1 MIKNIHMKKCAPYD
15 ENGSSLSDCKK
26 INFIYGANGSGKSTI
41 SNFLMDQRNERFRES
56 LIEWDGGTHAEV
68 KVYNRLFREQNFRQ
82 SEIPGVFTLG
92 QATIEDIEHL
102 EELKGEFS
110 NKTSLYDQKQSSL
123 AKKQEEKQ
131 DRISKFKNDVWNQIQ
146 KRYSKDF
153 QEAFDG
159 VRGSKERFYNELLTR
174 IEQAKKRIDP
184 IPAIDILK
192 ARAETLYSKKLDNC
206 PCISLNLELQEKE
219 LTDIIKSDIWNTVVI
234 GNADIELGHLIKVLN
249 NSDWINQGRKYLQ
262 DDSDICPFCQ
272 QHTISHDFR
281 SQLEEFFDEEYKRQ
295 IEKIQRL
302 VAQYTI
308 NTEEIISKFEEI
320 QNNTV
325 YIVVGK
331 IDEQIL
337 ATKIEILK
345 QIFESNKKIINDKL
359 KEPGRKVILNNYSVQ
374 LKEIKDLLEKA
385 NKEIKSHNNLVKNAI
400 SEKLKLTN
408 DIWAYCIQQE
418 EQLINEYNCDV
429 EKINKAIAGISQQIA
444 PLKIELKRLDTEI
457 KDKGK
462 NITSVEPTV
471 NEINRLLK
479 AFGFTGFSIVP
490 SLDQKNSYQ
499 LQRSDGSLATN
510 TLSEGEETFIAFL
523 YFMQLTKGAIDET
536 KVSSRK
542 IIVLD
547 DPISSLDSTILYIV
561 SAMVKEL
568 NRQVKNN
575 DGDVEQVFIFTHNV
589 FFHKEASFIDG
600 RTSKLND
607 VNYWIIRKDNEIA
620 HIDTYGMENPI
631 STSYE
636 LLWRELKDNTA
647 LSLITMQNTMRRIIE
662 NYFGM
667 MGQKKD
673 DHIINSFETPEEQLI
688 CKSLLYWINDGS
700 HSIPDD
706 IFIDPYNNAL
716 EKYKDIFR
724 KIFVH
729 MGHEAHYNMMM
740 GIEDVTP
747 FDIM

>member
-15 ENGSSLSDCKK
+15 ENGSSLRDCKK

-56 LIEWDGGTHAEV
+56 LIEWDGGTHADV

-131 DRISKFKNDVWNQIQ
+131 DRISKFKNDAWNQIQ

-159 VRGSKERFYNELLTR
+159 VRGSKERFYNELLKR
-174 IEQAKKRIDP
+174 IQQAKKRIDP
-184 IPAIDILK
+184 IPDIDILK
-192 ARAETLYSKKLDNC
+192 ARAETLYAKKLDNC
-206 PCISLNLELQEKE
+206 PVISLNLELQVKE
-219 LTDIIKSDIWNTVVI
+219 LTDIIKNDIWNTVII

-262 DDSDICPFCQ
+262 EDSDICPFCQ

-295 IEKIQRL
+295 IEKIQQL

-308 NTEEIISKFEEI
+308 NTEEIINKLEEI
-320 QNNTV
+320 QKNTV
-325 YIVVGK
+325 YIVVGR

-400 SEKLKLTN
+400 SEKIKLTN

-418 EQLINEYNCDV
+418 EQLINKYNCDV
-429 EKINKAIAGISQQIA
+429 ENINKAIAGISQQIA
-444 PLKIELKRLDTEI
+444 PLKNELKRLDTEI

-479 AFGFTGFSIVP
+479 AFGFTGFSIIP

-568 NRQVKNN
+568 NKQVKNN

-620 HIDTYGMENPI
+620 HIDAYGMENPI

-667 MGQKKD
+667 LGQKKD
-673 DHIINSFETPEEQLI
+673 DHIINSFETAEEQLI

-740 GIEDVTP
+740 GIEDSTP
-747 FDIM
+747 PDIM

>member
-15 ENGSSLSDCKK
+15 ENGSSLRDCKK

-56 LIEWDGGTHAEV
+56 LIEWDGGTHADV

-131 DRISKFKNDVWNQIQ
+131 DRISKFKNDAWNQIQ

-159 VRGSKERFYNELLTR
+159 VRGSKERFYNELLKR
-174 IEQAKKRIDP
+174 IQQAKKRIDP

-192 ARAETLYSKKLDNC
+192 ARAETLYTKKLDNC
-206 PCISLNLELQEKE
+206 PVISLNLELQEKE
-219 LTDIIKSDIWNTVVI
+219 LSDIIKNDIWNTVII
-234 GNADIELGHLIKVLN
+234 GNTDIELGHLIKVLN

-262 DDSDICPFCQ
+262 EDSDICPFCQ

-295 IEKIQRL
+295 IEKIQQL

-308 NTEEIISKFEEI
+308 NTEEIINKFEEI
-320 QNNTV
+320 QKNTV

-385 NKEIKSHNNLVKNAI
+385 NKEIKLHNNLVKNAI
-400 SEKLKLTN
+400 SEKIRLTN

-429 EKINKAIAGISQQIA
+429 ENINKAIAGISQQIA
-444 PLKIELKRLDTEI
+444 PLKNELKRLDTEI

-479 AFGFTGFSIVP
+479 AFGFTGFSIIP

-568 NRQVKNN
+568 NKQVKNN

-607 VNYWIIRKDNEIA
+607 VYYWIIRKDNEIA
-620 HIDTYGMENPI
+620 HIDAYGMENPI

-667 MGQKKD
+667 LGQKKD
-673 DHIINSFETPEEQLI
+673 DHIINSFETAEEQLI
-688 CKSLLYWINDGS
+688 CKSLLHWINDGS

-706 IFIDPYNNAL
+706 IFIDPFNNAL

-740 GIEDVTP
+740 GIEDSTP
-747 FDIM
+747 SDIM

>member
-15 ENGSSLSDCKK
+15 ENGSSLRDCKK

-56 LIEWDGGTHAEV
+56 LIEWDGGTHADV

-131 DRISKFKNDVWNQIQ
+131 DRISKFKNDAWNQIQ

-159 VRGSKERFYNELLTR
+159 VRGSKERFYNELLKR
-174 IEQAKKRIDP
+174 IQQAKKRIDP

-192 ARAETLYSKKLDNC
+192 ARAETLYTKKLDNC
-206 PCISLNLELQEKE
+206 PVISLNLELQEKE
-219 LTDIIKSDIWNTVVI
+219 LSDIIKNDIWNTVII
-234 GNADIELGHLIKVLN
+234 GNTDIELGHLIKVLN

-262 DDSDICPFCQ
+262 EDSDICPFCQ

-295 IEKIQRL
+295 IEKIQQL

-308 NTEEIISKFEEI
+308 NTEEIINKFEEI
-320 QNNTV
+320 QKNTV

-359 KEPGRKVILNNYSVQ
+359 REPGRKVILNNYSVQ
-374 LKEIKDLLEKA
+374 LKEIKYLLEKA
-385 NKEIKSHNNLVKNAI
+385 NKEIKLHNNLVKNAI
-400 SEKLKLTN
+400 SEKIRLTN

-429 EKINKAIAGISQQIA
+429 ENINKAIAGISQQIA
-444 PLKIELKRLDTEI
+444 PLKNELKRLDTEI

-479 AFGFTGFSIVP
+479 AFGFTGFSIIP

-568 NRQVKNN
+568 NKQVKNN

-620 HIDTYGMENPI
+620 HIDAYGMENPI

-667 MGQKKD
+667 LGQKKD
-673 DHIINSFETPEEQLI
+673 DHIINSFETAEEQLI

-740 GIEDVTP
+740 GIEDSTP
-747 FDIM
+747 SDIM

>member
-15 ENGSSLSDCKK
+15 ENGSSLRDCKK

-56 LIEWDGGTHAEV
+56 LIEWDGGTHADV

-131 DRISKFKNDVWNQIQ
+131 DRISKFKNDAWNQIQ

-159 VRGSKERFYNELLTR
+159 VRGSKERFYNELIKR
-174 IEQAKKRIDP
+174 IQQAKKRIDP

-192 ARAETLYSKKLDNC
+192 ARAETLYTKKLDNC
-206 PCISLNLELQEKE
+206 PVISLNLELQEKE
-219 LTDIIKSDIWNTVVI
+219 LSDIIKNDIWNTVII
-234 GNADIELGHLIKVLN
+234 GNTDIELGHLIKVLN

-262 DDSDICPFCQ
+262 EDSDICPFCQ

-295 IEKIQRL
+295 IEKIQQL

-308 NTEEIISKFEEI
+308 NTEEIINKFEEI
-320 QNNTV
+320 QKNTV

-385 NKEIKSHNNLVKNAI
+385 NKEIKLHNNLVKNAI
-400 SEKLKLTN
+400 SEKIRLTN

-429 EKINKAIAGISQQIA
+429 ENINKAIAGISQQIA
-444 PLKIELKRLDTEI
+444 PLKNELKRLDTEI

-479 AFGFTGFSIVP
+479 AFGFTGFSIIP

-568 NRQVKNN
+568 NKQVKNN

-620 HIDTYGMENPI
+620 HIDAYGMENPI

-667 MGQKKD
+667 LGQKKD
-673 DHIINSFETPEEQLI
+673 DHIINSFETAEEQLI
-688 CKSLLYWINDGS
+688 CKSLLHWINDGS

-740 GIEDVTP
+740 GIEDSTP
-747 FDIM
+747 SDIM

>member
-219 LTDIIKSDIWNTVVI
+219 LTDIIKSDIWNTVII

-620 HIDTYGMENPI
+620 HIDTYGIVFCQVLFPEKSVGIPFFQQGI
-631 STSYE
+631 FPAFSGHY
-636 LLWRELKDNTA
+636 A
-647 LSLITMQNTMRRIIE
+647 SLRMRA
-662 NYFGM
+662 
-667 MGQKKD
+667 
-673 DHIINSFETPEEQLI
+673 
-688 CKSLLYWINDGS
+688 C
-700 HSIPDD
+700 SI
-706 IFIDPYNNAL
+706 
-716 EKYKDIFR
+716 R
-724 KIFVH
+724 
-729 MGHEAHYNMMM
+729 
-740 GIEDVTP
+740 
-747 FDIM
+747 

>member
-15 ENGSSLSDCKK
+15 ENGSSLRDCKK

-56 LIEWDGGTHAEV
+56 LIEWDGGTHADV

-131 DRISKFKNDVWNQIQ
+131 DRISKFKNDAWNQIQ

-159 VRGSKERFYNELLTR
+159 VRGSKERFYNELLKR
-174 IEQAKKRIDP
+174 IQQAKKRIDP

-192 ARAETLYSKKLDNC
+192 ARAETLYTKKLDNC
-206 PCISLNLELQEKE
+206 PVISLNLELQEKE
-219 LTDIIKSDIWNTVVI
+219 LSDIIKNDIWNTVII
-234 GNADIELGHLIKVLN
+234 GNTDIELGHLIKVLN

-262 DDSDICPFCQ
+262 EDSDICPFCQ

-295 IEKIQRL
+295 IEKIQQL

-308 NTEEIISKFEEI
+308 NTEEIINKFEEI
-320 QNNTV
+320 QKNTV

-385 NKEIKSHNNLVKNAI
+385 NKEIKLHNNLVKNAI
-400 SEKLKLTN
+400 SEKIRLTN

-429 EKINKAIAGISQQIA
+429 ENINKAIAGISQQIA
-444 PLKIELKRLDTEI
+444 PLKNELKRLDTEI

-479 AFGFTGFSIVP
+479 AFGFTGFSIIP

-568 NRQVKNN
+568 NKQVKNN

-620 HIDTYGMENPI
+620 HIDAYGMENPI

-667 MGQKKD
+667 LGQKKD
-673 DHIINSFETPEEQLI
+673 DHIINSFETAEEQLI
-688 CKSLLYWINDGS
+688 CKSLLHWINDGS

-740 GIEDVTP
+740 GIEDSTP
-747 FDIM
+747 SDIM

>member
-1 MIKNIHMKKCAPYD
+1 MKKCAPYD
-15 ENGSSLSDCKK
+15 ENGSSLRDCKK

-41 SNFLMDQRNERFRES
+41 SNFLMNQRNERFRES
-56 LIEWDGGTHAEV
+56 LIEWYGGTHADV

-92 QATIEDIEHL
+92 QATIEDIEYL

-110 NKTSLYDQKQSSL
+110 NKTSLYDQKQLSL

-131 DRISKFKNDVWNQIQ
+131 DRISKFKNDAWNQIQ

-159 VRGSKERFYNELLTR
+159 VRGSKERFYNELLKR
-174 IEQAKKRIDP
+174 VEQAKKRIEP

-192 ARAETLYSKKLDNC
+192 ARAETLYTKKLDNC
-206 PCISLNLELQEKE
+206 PVISLNLELQEKE
-219 LTDIIKSDIWNTVVI
+219 LTDIIKNDIWNMVII
-234 GNADIELGHLIKVLN
+234 GNADIELGHLIKELN

-262 DDSDICPFCQ
+262 EDSDICPFCQ
-272 QHTISHDFR
+272 QHTINHDFR

-295 IEKIQRL
+295 IEKIQQL

-308 NTEEIISKFEEI
+308 NTEEIINKFEEI
-320 QNNTV
+320 QKNTV

-385 NKEIKSHNNLVKNAI
+385 NKEINLHNNLVENAI
-400 SEKLKLTN
+400 SEKIRLTN

-418 EQLINEYNCDV
+418 EQLINEYNCDL
-429 EKINKAIAGISQQIA
+429 ENINKAIAGISQQIA
-444 PLKIELKRLDTEI
+444 PLRNELKRLDTEI

-479 AFGFTGFSIVP
+479 AFGFTGFSIIP

-568 NRQVKNN
+568 NKQVKNN

-620 HIDTYGMENPI
+620 HIDAYGMENPI

-673 DHIINSFETPEEQLI
+673 DHIINSFETAEEQLI

-740 GIEDVTP
+740 GIEDLTP
-747 FDIM
+747 SDIM

>member
-1 MIKNIHMKKCAPYD
+1 MKKCAPYD

-219 LTDIIKSDIWNTVVI
+219 LTDIIKSDIWNTVII

>member
-15 ENGSSLSDCKK
+15 ENGSSLRDCKK

-56 LIEWDGGTHAEV
+56 LIEWDGGTHADV

-131 DRISKFKNDVWNQIQ
+131 DRISKFKNDAWNQIQ

-159 VRGSKERFYNELLTR
+159 VRGSKERFYNELLKR
-174 IEQAKKRIDP
+174 IQQAKKRIDP

-192 ARAETLYSKKLDNC
+192 ARAETLYTKKLDNC
-206 PCISLNLELQEKE
+206 PVISLNLELQEKE
-219 LTDIIKSDIWNTVVI
+219 LSDIIKNDIWNTVII
-234 GNADIELGHLIKVLN
+234 GNTDIELGHLIKVLN

-262 DDSDICPFCQ
+262 EDSDICPFCQ

-295 IEKIQRL
+295 IEKIQQL

-308 NTEEIISKFEEI
+308 NTEEIINKFEEI
-320 QNNTV
+320 QKNTV

-374 LKEIKDLLEKA
+374 LEEIKDLLEKA
-385 NKEIKSHNNLVKNAI
+385 NKEIKLHNNLVKNAI
-400 SEKLKLTN
+400 SEKIRLTN

-429 EKINKAIAGISQQIA
+429 ENINKAIAGISQQIA
-444 PLKIELKRLDTEI
+444 PLKNELKRLDTEI

-479 AFGFTGFSIVP
+479 AFGFTGFSIIP

-568 NRQVKNN
+568 NKQVKNN

-620 HIDTYGMENPI
+620 HIDAYGMENPI

-667 MGQKKD
+667 LGQKKD
-673 DHIINSFETPEEQLI
+673 DHIINSFETAEEQLI
-688 CKSLLYWINDGS
+688 CKSLLHWINDGS

-740 GIEDVTP
+740 GIEDSTP
-747 FDIM
+747 SDIM

>member
-15 ENGSSLSDCKK
+15 ENGSSLRDCKK

-56 LIEWDGGTHAEV
+56 LIEWDGGTHADV

-131 DRISKFKNDVWNQIQ
+131 DRISKFKNDAWNQIQ

-159 VRGSKERFYNELLTR
+159 VRGSKERFYNELLKR
-174 IEQAKKRIDP
+174 IQQAKKRIDP
-184 IPAIDILK
+184 IPDIDILK
-192 ARAETLYSKKLDNC
+192 ARAETLYAKKLDNC
-206 PCISLNLELQEKE
+206 PVISLNLELQVKE
-219 LTDIIKSDIWNTVVI
+219 LTDIIKNDIWNTVII

-262 DDSDICPFCQ
+262 EDSDICPFCQ

-295 IEKIQRL
+295 IEKIQQL

-308 NTEEIISKFEEI
+308 NTEEIINKLEEI
-320 QNNTV
+320 QKNTV
-325 YIVVGK
+325 YIVVGR

-400 SEKLKLTN
+400 SEKIKLTN

-418 EQLINEYNCDV
+418 EQLINKYNCDV
-429 EKINKAIAGISQQIA
+429 ENINKAIAGISQQIA

-479 AFGFTGFSIVP
+479 AFGFTGFSIIP

-568 NRQVKNN
+568 NKQVKNN

-620 HIDTYGMENPI
+620 HIDAYGMENPI

-667 MGQKKD
+667 LGQKKD
-673 DHIINSFETPEEQLI
+673 DHIINSFETAEEQLI

-740 GIEDVTP
+740 GIEDSTP
-747 FDIM
+747 PDIM

>member
-15 ENGSSLSDCKK
+15 ENGSSLRDCKK

-56 LIEWDGGTHAEV
+56 LIEWDGGTHADV

-131 DRISKFKNDVWNQIQ
+131 DRISKFKNDAWNQIQ

-159 VRGSKERFYNELLTR
+159 VRGSKERFYNELLKR
-174 IEQAKKRIDP
+174 IQQAKKRIDP

-219 LTDIIKSDIWNTVVI
+219 LSDIIKNDIWNTVII
-234 GNADIELGHLIKVLN
+234 GNTDIELGHLIKVLN

-262 DDSDICPFCQ
+262 EDSDICPFCQ

-295 IEKIQRL
+295 IEKIQQL

-308 NTEEIISKFEEI
+308 NTEEIINKFEEI
-320 QNNTV
+320 QKNTV

-385 NKEIKSHNNLVKNAI
+385 NKEIKLHNNLVKNAI
-400 SEKLKLTN
+400 SEKIRLTN

-429 EKINKAIAGISQQIA
+429 ENINKAIAGISQQIA
-444 PLKIELKRLDTEI
+444 PLKNELKRLDTEI

-479 AFGFTGFSIVP
+479 AFGFTGFSIIP

-568 NRQVKNN
+568 NKQVKNN

-620 HIDTYGMENPI
+620 HIDAYGMENPI

-667 MGQKKD
+667 LGQKKD
-673 DHIINSFETPEEQLI
+673 DHIINSFETAEEQLI
-688 CKSLLYWINDGS
+688 CKSLLHWINDGS

-740 GIEDVTP
+740 GIEDSTP
-747 FDIM
+747 SDIM

>member
-219 LTDIIKSDIWNTVVI
+219 LTDIIKSDIWNTVII

>member
-15 ENGSSLSDCKK
+15 ENGSSLRDCKK

-56 LIEWDGGTHAEV
+56 LIEWDGGTHADV

-131 DRISKFKNDVWNQIQ
+131 DRISKFKNDAWNQIQ

-159 VRGSKERFYNELLTR
+159 VRGSKERFYNELLKR
-174 IEQAKKRIDP
+174 IQQAKKRIDP
-184 IPAIDILK
+184 IPDIDILK
-192 ARAETLYSKKLDNC
+192 ARAETLYAKKLDNC
-206 PCISLNLELQEKE
+206 PVISLNLELQVKE
-219 LTDIIKSDIWNTVVI
+219 LTDIIKNDIWNTVII
-234 GNADIELGHLIKVLN
+234 GNADIELGYLIKVLN

-262 DDSDICPFCQ
+262 EDSDICPFCQ

-295 IEKIQRL
+295 IEKIQQL

-308 NTEEIISKFEEI
+308 NTEEIINKLEEI
-320 QNNTV
+320 QKNTV
-325 YIVVGK
+325 YIVVGR

-400 SEKLKLTN
+400 SEKIKLTN

-418 EQLINEYNCDV
+418 EQLINKYNCDV
-429 EKINKAIAGISQQIA
+429 ENINKAIAGISQQIA

-479 AFGFTGFSIVP
+479 AFGFTGFSIIP

-568 NRQVKNN
+568 NKQVKNN

-620 HIDTYGMENPI
+620 HIDAYGMENPI

-667 MGQKKD
+667 LGQKKD
-673 DHIINSFETPEEQLI
+673 DHIINSFETAEEQLI

-740 GIEDVTP
+740 GIEDSTTP
-747 FDIM
+747 DIM

>member
-1 MIKNIHMKKCAPYD
+1 M
-15 ENGSSLSDCKK
+15 
-26 INFIYGANGSGKSTI
+26 
-41 SNFLMDQRNERFRES
+41 
-56 LIEWDGGTHAEV
+56 
-68 KVYNRLFREQNFRQ
+68 
-82 SEIPGVFTLG
+82 
-92 QATIEDIEHL
+92 
-102 EELKGEFS
+102 
-110 NKTSLYDQKQSSL
+110 
-123 AKKQEEKQ
+123 
-131 DRISKFKNDVWNQIQ
+131 
-146 KRYSKDF
+146 
-153 QEAFDG
+153 
-159 VRGSKERFYNELLTR
+159 
-174 IEQAKKRIDP
+174 
-184 IPAIDILK
+184 
-192 ARAETLYSKKLDNC
+192 
-206 PCISLNLELQEKE
+206 
-219 LTDIIKSDIWNTVVI
+219 
-234 GNADIELGHLIKVLN
+234 IKVLN

-262 DDSDICPFCQ
+262 EDSDICPFCQ

-295 IEKIQRL
+295 IEKIQQL

-308 NTEEIISKFEEI
+308 NTEEIINKFEEI
-320 QNNTV
+320 QKNTV

-374 LKEIKDLLEKA
+374 LKEIKYLLEKA
-385 NKEIKSHNNLVKNAI
+385 NKEIKLHNNLVKNAI
-400 SEKLKLTN
+400 SEKIRLTN

-429 EKINKAIAGISQQIA
+429 ENINKAIAGISQQIA
-444 PLKIELKRLDTEI
+444 PLKNELKRLDTEI

-479 AFGFTGFSIVP
+479 AFGFTGFSIIP

-568 NRQVKNN
+568 NKQVKNN

-620 HIDTYGMENPI
+620 HIDAYGMENPI

-667 MGQKKD
+667 LGQKKD
-673 DHIINSFETPEEQLI
+673 DHIINSFETAEEQLI

-740 GIEDVTP
+740 GIEDSTP
-747 FDIM
+747 SDIM